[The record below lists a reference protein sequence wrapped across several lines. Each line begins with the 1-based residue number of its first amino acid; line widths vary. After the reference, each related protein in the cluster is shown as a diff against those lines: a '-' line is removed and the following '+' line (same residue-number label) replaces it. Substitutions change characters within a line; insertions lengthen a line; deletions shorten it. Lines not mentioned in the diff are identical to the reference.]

1 MVEKGGQ
8 VTSHSAS
15 PVSSSA
21 TALGIDSGARQAAR
35 EAGHGGGRGWK
46 LRTKSAPY
54 LFLLPFF
61 IVTGVFFV
69 YPLIHALV
77 LAFHQTAGPRARVYV
92 GLENFRF
99 LIADSTFHTAL
110 LNTLF
115 FAVCSLLIQLP
126 LSLGLAMLLNAK
138 NDRLKSFFRLAI
150 FAPNLV
156 GQVFVGILFSMLFTP
171 RYGLFNRF
179 LQSLLGW
186 GIDQEWLTN
195 PNLVMPA
202 VVIAALWL
210 YVGFNMIYF
219 LAALQNVDQT
229 LVEAARIDG
238 AGPLAIFRNV
248 TLPSIAPVAI
258 FVVVMSTIGSFQL
271 FELPYALL
279 QQFNSNR
286 GFGPKN
292 SGMTV
297 VGYLYQRGFEDGD
310 LGMAAAVGWLLTAI
324 ILVISLI
331 QIRLSGTTAREGA
344 R

>member
-1 MVEKGGQ
+1 MTAPSVGPIS
-8 VTSHSAS
+8 T
-15 PVSSSA
+15 PSSSPAPGLAIGA
-21 TALGIDSGARQAAR
+21 TDLSREGA
-35 EAGHGGGRGWK
+35 AGRGGGWWK
-46 LRTKSAPY
+46 LRTRAAPY

-61 IVTGVFFV
+61 VITAVFFV
-69 YPLIHALV
+69 YPLIYALV
-77 LAFHQTAGPRARVYV
+77 LSFHQTFGMKSRVFV
-92 GLENFRF
+92 GLENFST
-99 LIADSTFHTAL
+99 LLGDSVFHTAL
-110 LNTLF
+110 RNTIF
-115 FAVCSLLIQLP
+115 FTVCSLLIQLP
-126 LSLGLAMLLNAK
+126 MSLGLAMLLNARR
-138 NDRLKSFFRLAI
+138 DRLKGFFRLAI

-179 LQSLLGW
+179 MQSLVGW

-210 YVGFNMIYF
+210 YVGFNMVYF
-219 LAALQNVDQT
+219 LAALQNVDQN
-229 LVEAARIDG
+229 LIDAARIDG
-238 AGPLAIFRNV
+238 AGPWAVFRNV
-248 TLPSIAPVAI
+248 TLPSIAPVTV
-258 FVVVMSTIGSFQL
+258 FVVVTSTIGSFQL

-297 VGYLYQRGFEDGD
+297 VGYLYRSGWEDGN
-310 LGMAAAVGWLLTAI
+310 LGMAAAVGWVLTAI
-324 ILVISLI
+324 ILLISLV
-331 QIRLSGTTAREGA
+331 QIRVSGSTAREG